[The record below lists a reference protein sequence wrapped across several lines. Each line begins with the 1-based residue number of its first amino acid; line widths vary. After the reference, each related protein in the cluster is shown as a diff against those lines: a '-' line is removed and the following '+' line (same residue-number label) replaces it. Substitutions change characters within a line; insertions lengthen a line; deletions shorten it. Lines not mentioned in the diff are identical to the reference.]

1 MDLWD
6 VTKVLW
12 RHKWV
17 ALPLLVLTLV
27 MAYYVSS
34 SVTPDYKTTGHVTLL
49 PPSEQRAVD
58 PKKAPAATQTV
69 SPWNVYSLA
78 DALVIYSA
86 RADIKR
92 ELSSEG
98 LSEEWVA
105 SIGGTQLPIVEI
117 EVVAG
122 SEKLAKAT
130 LSRLIEALTAQLDR
144 LQSPYGVQGGE
155 AITLEALDSGQN
167 IQVVTSAV
175 KRTLIVVTA
184 IGLVITLSV
193 VLLLDALL
201 RRREVRRR
209 AGAAGTSGS
218 AAVPA
223 RRYPPPPSEPGS
235 GDTQIIPGK
244 PPIRV
249 SKVARARAGVG
260 WPESESAPAANG
272 NGSHANGNGK
282 GRVVQSKSAATPPGQ
297 PSKPGEN
304 GSPRRPTG
312 DDVEQ
317 TIVISGI
324 GNWSRRDSSPPQP
337 PEADSDGKPGK
348 RHASPDSG
356 SLPVSEDATTVLP
369 LGRLRWITPDRDDG
383 QRPPQ
388 ANTPN

>member
-27 MAYYVSS
+27 MAYFVSS
-34 SVTPDYKTTGHVTLL
+34 SVKPDYKTTGHVTLL
-49 PPSEQRAVD
+49 PPSEQPAVD
-58 PKKAPAATQTV
+58 PKKAQSPQTV

-92 ELSSEG
+92 ELQGEG

-117 EVVAG
+117 EVVAS
-122 SEKLAKAT
+122 SEQLAKAT
-130 LSRLIEALTAQLDR
+130 LARLIDALTAQLER
-144 LQSPYGVQGGE
+144 LQSPYGVEGGE

-167 IQVVTSAV
+167 IQVVTSNV

-218 AAVPA
+218 ASVPA
-223 RRYPPPPSEPGS
+223 RRYPPTQPES

-244 PPIRV
+244 PVRV

-260 WPESESAPAANG
+260 WPDGEGAPGTNGNGNGRNG
-272 NGSHANGNGK
+272 NGSK
-282 GRVVQSKSAATPPGQ
+282 GRVVQSKAAAPPPG
-297 PSKPGEN
+297 KPGEN
-304 GSPRRPTG
+304 GSGHRPTG

-324 GNWSRRDSSPPQP
+324 GNWSRRESGQQQPEQDGEAKAGSQSS
-337 PEADSDGKPGK
+337 
-348 RHASPDSG
+348 DSG
-356 SLPVSEDATTVLP
+356 AMPVSEDATTVLP
-369 LGRLRWITPDRDDG
+369 LGRLRWMTPDRDDG
-383 QRPPQ
+383 QRPPPS
-388 ANTPN
+388 ATPN

>member
-17 ALPLLVLTLV
+17 ALPLLALTVV
-27 MAYYVSS
+27 MAYFVSS
-34 SVTPDYKTTGHVTLL
+34 SVKPDYKTTGHVTLL
-49 PPSEQRAVD
+49 PPSEQPAVD
-58 PKKAPAATQTV
+58 PKKAQSPQTV

-92 ELSSEG
+92 ELSGEG

-117 EVVAG
+117 EVVAS
-122 SEKLAKAT
+122 SEQLAKAT
-130 LSRLIEALTAQLDR
+130 LARLIDALTAQLER

-155 AITLEALDSGQN
+155 AITLKALDSGQN
-167 IQVVTSAV
+167 IQVVTSNV

-209 AGAAGTSGS
+209 AGSAGTSGS
-218 AAVPA
+218 ASVPA
-223 RRYPPPPSEPGS
+223 RRYPTGQPES
-235 GDTQIIPGK
+235 GETQIIPGK
-244 PPIRV
+244 PVRM

-260 WPESESAPAANG
+260 WPEGDSVPGTNG
-272 NGSHANGNGK
+272 NGRNGSGK
-282 GRVVQSKSAATPPGQ
+282 GRVVQSKAAATPPSQ
-297 PSKPGEN
+297 PGKPGEN
-304 GSPRRPTG
+304 GSGHPRRPTG

-324 GNWSRRDSSPPQP
+324 GNWSRRESGQQP
-337 PEADSDGKPGK
+337 PEPDGDGKRGN
-348 RHASPDSG
+348 RAPDSG

-369 LGRLRWITPDRDDG
+369 LGRLRWMTPDRDDG
-383 QRPPQ
+383 KRPPT
-388 ANTPN
+388 ATPN

>member
-27 MAYYVSS
+27 MAYFVSS
-34 SVTPDYKTTGHVTLL
+34 SVKPDYKTTGHVTLL
-49 PPSEQRAVD
+49 PPSTQKAVD
-58 PKKAPAATQTV
+58 PKKAPTTTTV

-117 EVVAG
+117 EVVAS
-122 SEKLAKAT
+122 SEQLAKAT
-130 LSRLIEALTAQLDR
+130 LARLIDALTAQLER
-144 LQSPYGVQGGE
+144 LQSPYGVEGGE

-167 IQVVTSAV
+167 VQVVTSNV

-184 IGLVITLSV
+184 IGLILTLSI

-201 RRREVRRR
+201 RRREVRKR
-209 AGAAGTSGS
+209 AGSAGTSGS
-218 AAVPA
+218 ASVPA
-223 RRYPPPPSEPGS
+223 RRYQPGQQPQSSE
-235 GDTQIIPGK
+235 TQIIPGK
-244 PPIRV
+244 PVRV
-249 SKVARARAGVG
+249 SKTARARAGVG
-260 WPESESAPAANG
+260 WPEGEGTPSTNG
-272 NGSHANGNGK
+272 NGSNGKSK
-282 GRVVQSKSAATPPGQ
+282 GRVVQSKAAAPPPGRQQ
-297 PSKPGEN
+297 PNPGET
-304 GSPRRPTG
+304 GSGGGRRPTG
-312 DDVEQ
+312 DDDEQ

-324 GNWSRRDSSPPQP
+324 GNWNRRESGQQQP
-337 PEADSDGKPGK
+337 EDGDGKQSGS
-348 RHASPDSG
+348 RHAPDSG
-356 SLPVSEDATTVLP
+356 SLPVAEDATTVLP
-369 LGRLRWITPDRDDG
+369 LGRLRWVRPERDDG
-383 QRPPQ
+383 QRPPSP
-388 ANTPN
+388 ASPN

>member
-27 MAYYVSS
+27 MAYFVSS
-34 SVTPDYKTTGHVTLL
+34 SVKPDYKTTGHVTLL
-49 PPSEQRAVD
+49 PPSEQPAVD
-58 PKKAPAATQTV
+58 PKKAQSTQTV

-92 ELSSEG
+92 ELQSEG

-117 EVVAG
+117 EVVAS
-122 SEKLAKAT
+122 SEQLAKAT
-130 LSRLIEALTAQLDR
+130 LARLIDALTNQLER
-144 LQSPYGVQGGE
+144 LQSPYGVEGGE

-167 IQVVTSAV
+167 IQVVTSNV

-209 AGAAGTSGS
+209 SGAAGTSGS

-223 RRYPPPPSEPGS
+223 RRYPPES
-235 GDTQIIPGK
+235 GETQVIPGK
-244 PPIRV
+244 PMRV

-260 WPESESAPAANG
+260 WPESDDSPAANG
-272 NGSHANGNGK
+272 NGRNGNGR
-282 GRVVQSKSAATPPGQ
+282 GRVVQSKAAAGPPAQ

-304 GSPRRPTG
+304 GSAPPRRPTG

-324 GNWSRRDSSPPQP
+324 GNWSRRESGQQQSESDG
-337 PEADSDGKPGK
+337 DGKPGG
-348 RHASPDSG
+348 HHSANSG
-356 SLPVSEDATTVLP
+356 PLPVSEDATTVLP

-383 QRPPQ
+383 QRPPP
-388 ANTPN
+388 AATPN

>member
-27 MAYYVSS
+27 MAYFVSS
-34 SVTPDYKTTGHVTLL
+34 SVKPDYKTTGHITLL
-49 PPSEQRAVD
+49 PPSEQRTVD
-58 PKKAPAATQTV
+58 PKKVPTTQTV

-92 ELSSEG
+92 QLRSEG

-105 SIGGTQLPIVEI
+105 SIGGTQLPIIEI
-117 EVVAG
+117 EVVAP
-122 SEKLAKAT
+122 SEQLAKGT
-130 LSRLIEALTAQLDR
+130 LVRLIDALIAQLER
-144 LQSPYGVQGGE
+144 LQSPYGVEGGE

-167 IQVVTSAV
+167 IQVVTSNV

-223 RRYPPPPSEPGS
+223 RRYQPTQPSEMGE
-235 GDTQIIPGK
+235 TQVIPGK
-244 PPIRV
+244 PVRR
-249 SKVARARAGVG
+249 SKVGRARAGVG
-260 WPESESAPAANG
+260 WPEADGAPPTNG
-272 NGSHANGNGK
+272 NGSNGNGRNGK
-282 GRVVQSKSAATPPGQ
+282 GRVVQSKAAATQQGQ
-297 PSKPGEN
+297 QGEN
-304 GSPRRPTG
+304 GSAPPRRPGG

-324 GNWSRRDSSPPQP
+324 GSWSRRESAQQQVEPD
-337 PEADSDGKPGK
+337 ADGKPG
-348 RHASPDSG
+348 HHPPSDSG
-356 SLPVSEDATTVLP
+356 SMPVSEDATTVLP

-383 QRPPQ
+383 QRPPPG
-388 ANTPN
+388 ATPN